1 MGNFQ
6 EVFLIILSLF
16 AKLKLMGTFYSRKVF
31 SLQVGDI

>member
-1 MGNFQ
+1 MGKFQ

-16 AKLKLMGTFYSRKVF
+16 VNLKLMSTFYSRKVF